1 MIFSDSKPIPPEL
14 PGIGWRTLD
23 RDDIEAIDKLIEA
36 CREVDGGLPIE
47 LDRDVVQ
54 DRYVSGNLVV
64 SIGAFEPSGQLVACA
79 VVRRIGSPETSR
91 ISATGHVHPN
101 YRRRGLGTFL
111 IEWTV
116 KNGTDLVS
124 GTPLGH
130 IRILEVALESVDESG
145 ERLLAR
151 HGLVRRFAEDVMR
164 TDVVTTSARA
174 RLPAGVSLLAWAPQ
188 LADRFFEAYQAAFR
202 DRPGFPGWS
211 KGKWTD
217 WATGDGDFRPEASY
231 VACCGDLAVGFIV
244 CADEFIVQVGV
255 PPEWRG
261 RGIASA
267 LVVAALSILRAAGTR
282 HAFLDVNVN
291 NPGALRLYERLG
303 FEKIGRRARFVRILP

>member
-1 MIFSDSKPIPPEL
+1 MTFCSGKPIPSEL
-14 PGIGWRTLD
+14 PGIEWRILD
-23 RDDIEAIDKLIEA
+23 RDDIEAIVKLIEA
-36 CREVDGGLPIE
+36 CREVDGGLPIAFDIDIVRE
-47 LDRDVVQ
+47 
-54 DRYVSGNLVV
+54 RYMQSNLGA

-79 VVRRIGSPETSR
+79 AARRIDSPEASR
-91 ISATGHVHPN
+91 VSAMGHVHPS
-101 YRRRGLGTFL
+101 YRERGLGTFL
-111 IEWTV
+111 IDWTV
-116 KNGTDLVS
+116 EKGTNLVS
-124 GTPLGH
+124 GMPLDH
-130 IRILEVALESVDESG
+130 MRILEVAVESLNEWG

-164 TDVVTTSARA
+164 IDVAGPSARA
-174 RLPAGVSLLAWAPQ
+174 PLPAGVSLLAWSPQ

-211 KGKWTD
+211 KEKWTD
-217 WATGDGDFRPEASY
+217 WATGDFRPEASY
-231 VACCGDLAVGFIV
+231 VVCCGDLAVGFIV

-255 PPEWRG
+255 RPEWRG

-267 LVVAALSILRAAGTR
+267 LVVAALSSLRAAGTR